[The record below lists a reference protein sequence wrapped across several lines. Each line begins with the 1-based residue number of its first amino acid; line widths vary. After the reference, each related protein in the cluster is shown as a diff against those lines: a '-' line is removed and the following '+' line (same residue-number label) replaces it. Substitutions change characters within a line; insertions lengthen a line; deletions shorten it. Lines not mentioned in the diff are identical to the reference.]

1 MTGEMDTDGF
11 LEEIIDR
18 CVQRIA
24 NGEPLDAV
32 MASYPAHAAEM
43 RSLLAPAH
51 TLMSSAVPPVGRAA
65 ESMALNGMLA
75 AVQAARAHP
84 RSRNFLLVWLASLK
98 ARPLAYQL
106 FAIIG
111 AAAVFGGVTL
121 GAAAATGTAPTPVRR
136 ILRIS
141 ADSEHRVVL
150 RGTIASLGSDTL
162 TLRTVEAGTTHL
174 RTIALT
180 PSTTFTRGE
189 DRIARG
195 DLHIGDV
202 VEIDGAQSG
211 GRIEAAAVRAEAA
224 NVPAAGA
231 TTAASDG
238 TRAARSPVATA
249 PGSGSGDE
257 RTPEHRATPRAGE
270 TPQAGKTPQPG
281 EDQGGGGD
289 AGSGATPTPIATVAP
304 GDDTRRGTPES
315 TQVPSATER
324 PQATQAAEPTAKPEQ
339 TSDTEPIQGRS
350 SEGDPAPIATNTP
363 AS

>member
-32 MASYPAHAAEM
+32 MASYPAHAAEL

-84 RSRNFLLVWLASLK
+84 RSRNFLLVWFASLK

-150 RGTIASLGSDTL
+150 HGTIASLGSDTL
-162 TLRTVEAGTTHL
+162 TLRTGEAGAMDV

-180 PSTTFTRGE
+180 GSTTFSRG
-189 DRIARG
+189 DQVIARG

-202 VEIDGAQSG
+202 VEIEAAQSG
-211 GRIEAAAVRAEAA
+211 ERIEATVVRAKAA
-224 NVPAAGA
+224 NAPAAGA
-231 TTAASDG
+231 ATTVPTPAATS
-238 TRAARSPVATA
+238 AARSPVASV
-249 PGSGSGDE
+249 PGSADAGATPGRAGSPASGSGDE
-257 RTPEHRATPRAGE
+257 RTPEHRATPQAGE

-281 EDQGGGGD
+281 EDQGGGGG
-289 AGSGATPTPIATVAP
+289 AGSGATRTPIATVAP

-324 PQATQAAEPTAKPEQ
+324 PQATQAAEPTQQPEPPE
-339 TSDTEPIQGRS
+339 SG
-350 SEGDPAPIATNTP
+350 G
-363 AS
+363 